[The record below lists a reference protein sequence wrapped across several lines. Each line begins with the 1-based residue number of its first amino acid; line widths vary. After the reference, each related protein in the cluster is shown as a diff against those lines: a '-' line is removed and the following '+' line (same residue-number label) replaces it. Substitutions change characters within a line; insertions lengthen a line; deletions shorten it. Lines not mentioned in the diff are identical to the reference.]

1 MHAKRLTIATSF
13 IVALTL
19 QAFSVAA
26 ASTEDLASRVDRL
39 VEKAMLDSQT
49 PAISV
54 GIARAGEIVLAR
66 GYGLSDVENRVA
78 ATENTVYRI
87 GSVTK
92 QFTAAAILL
101 LVEDGKLSLDD
112 DLSSLLPDYPTHGE
126 TITVNRLLNH
136 TNGIKGYTEMPEFW
150 KRGREDLGHEDMM
163 KLFGEAPLE
172 FSPGERWQY
181 SNSAYY
187 LLGVIIEERSGK
199 SYTDFLEE
207 RIFEPLGLEQSWYL
221 DNAPIVPNRAS
232 GYEVRNGEVVN
243 DDPLSMRLPYS
254 AGSLGS
260 SVVDLLAW
268 QRALR
273 DGRVVSDESYRRM
286 ITPGQSNDGKT
297 LTYGYGLSVSS
308 FHGRAKIGHGGGING
323 FRSQISWY
331 LDDDPAS
338 DIAVVVLCNAGSANA
353 GRLESAIARAAL
365 GIPEK
370 VIDEVELQPGELQQ
384 YAGTYDPGRS
394 WIHVVLVDGE
404 LRLFGQRLRATGN
417 HVFYPEDDNYQ
428 SITFELEGDR
438 AVALRIEREGQS
450 TIAQRLA
457 IDKPA
462 TR

>member
-1 MHAKRLTIATSF
+1 MHRKRLPKTALF
-13 IVALTL
+13 IVVLILRAL
-19 QAFSVAA
+19 SVAA
-26 ASTEDLASRVDRL
+26 APTEELASRVDRL
-39 VEKAMLDSQT
+39 VENAMRESQT

-54 GIARAGEIVLAR
+54 GIEKGGEIVLAR
-66 GYGLSDVENRVA
+66 GYGLSDVENSVK

-126 TITVNRLLNH
+126 RITVDQLLNH

-150 KRGREDLGHEDMM
+150 KRGREDLDHEAMM
-163 KLFGEAPLE
+163 ELFGEAPLE
-172 FSPGERWQY
+172 FAPGERWQY

-187 LLGVIIEERSGK
+187 LLGVIIENRSEK
-199 SYTDFLEE
+199 SYTDFLRE

-221 DNAPIVPNRAS
+221 DNTPIVPNRAA
-232 GYEVRNGEVVN
+232 GYEVRDSEVVN

-273 DGRVVSDESYRRM
+273 DGRLLQPESYRRM
-286 ITPGQSNDGKT
+286 ITPGHLNDGDA
-297 LTYGYGLSVSS
+297 LTYGYGLSVGSMQ
-308 FHGRAKIGHGGGING
+308 GRRKIGHGGGING

-331 LDDDPAS
+331 PDDDV
-338 DIAVVVLCNAGSANA
+338 AVVVLCNAGGANA

-370 VIDEVELQPGELQQ
+370 VIDEIELEAAELQR
-384 YAGTYDPGRS
+384 YAGLYNPGRS
-394 WIHVVLVDGE
+394 SIPVVLVDGE
-404 LRLFGQRLRATGN
+404 LRLFGRRLRPTGN

-428 SITFELEGDR
+428 SVSFEIEGDR
-438 AVALRIEREGQS
+438 AVSMHIEREGQS
-450 TIAQRLA
+450 TIAKRVASPTSSL
-457 IDKPA
+457 D
-462 TR
+462 